1 MGTNVR
7 QIATQTDVNNKRI
20 NAFSE
25 GTRCPTKEEIEKVEF
40 LQVTNRTA
48 SVSLSP
54 LESYNIGINNDIQME
69 ITDPWMNSQSNY
81 INNTNVF
88 ISNKAVYANIYAPV
102 ANNSSSQAT
111 LSFIGR
117 WPSSTEVGKYA
128 IYYFSATNLPIGRNC
143 SLITNSTIKIIQN
156 DNISS
161 AAGAVEIYASSVSWT
176 IGYMIVDSQN
186 KVITTISP
194 SNYTTNYVSRTI
206 NFVPTTSTVRI
217 YCIIPQIEA
226 SFFGVSNISNYTGFM
241 ISVADKISYNESYYD
256 NDYKLVQYQ
265 DISHKSGATFT
276 IYYGV
281 WNNKSSKAK
290 LDNVH
295 VEIKKQSDSSWTT
308 IGTTALGTVNTSKTG
323 TITCTLPTNFD
334 PAVLYDLRVVCG
346 ATTYNQNWKYRWGN
360 SSTLTSSGYPWTTYS
375 SSAKTGVCGPTSLN
389 NSNGTSVLANDYY
402 STVPGLHR
410 GRSTTYAA
418 LFQIT

>member
-1 MGTNVR
+1 MGTNAK

-40 LQVTNRTA
+40 LEVNDRTSSTNASFNAINSYFGWNDDIYMSVTNGSSSASDMITDSDCYYSGGAISCISNNYISPNTSSLTTVECGGTWPSTAAQAKYCAISKRTFTVPIGQYINLDYA
-48 SVSLSP
+48 FYLYGVQSTDSSGVNTILKEPYNYSW
-54 LESYNIGINNDIQME
+54 NIGIM
-69 ITDPWMNSQSNY
+69 ITDSSDTHIITILAPGSTTGNSRVDTLTFTSNY
-81 INNTNVF
+81 SSIN
-88 ISNKAVYANIYAPV
+88 VYVITPYVRVSYYPSSAYYHNGFKI
-102 ANNSSSQAT
+102 NSSMT
-111 LSFIGR
+111 L
-117 WPSSTEVGKYA
+117 T
-128 IYYFSATNLPIGRNC
+128 YY
-143 SLITNSTIKIIQN
+143 
-156 DNISS
+156 
-161 AAGAVEIYASSVSWT
+161 
-176 IGYMIVDSQN
+176 
-186 KVITTISP
+186 
-194 SNYTTNYVSRTI
+194 
-206 NFVPTTSTVRI
+206 
-217 YCIIPQIEA
+217 
-226 SFFGVSNISNYTGFM
+226 
-241 ISVADKISYNESYYD
+241 ESYYD
-256 NDYKLVQYQ
+256 QTYKCVQYQ

-281 WNNKSSKAK
+281 WNNKSSNAK

-308 IGTTALGTVNTSKTG
+308 IGTTAIGTVDKSKTG
-323 TITCTLPTNFD
+323 TITCTLPTNFN

-346 ATTYNQNWKYRWGN
+346 ATTYNQNWKYRWGI

-389 NSNGTSVLANDYY
+389 NSDGTSVLANDYY